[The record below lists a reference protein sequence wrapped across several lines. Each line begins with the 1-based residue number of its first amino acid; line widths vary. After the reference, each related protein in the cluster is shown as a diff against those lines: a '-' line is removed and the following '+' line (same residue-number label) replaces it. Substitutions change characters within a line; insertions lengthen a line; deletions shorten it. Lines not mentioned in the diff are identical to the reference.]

1 MGKKSAANKGKAVA
15 EPAKKNQGHEFR
27 CLPKTVTQMFIYL
40 KEHPEKRA
48 LVDRMGFGAL
58 SYLPNEYLNQRL
70 LRQIYDRYDIYDN
83 TIYSD
88 AAAVSI
94 TTEKI
99 GHALGL
105 SSRGTHYDMKVDKKK
120 LSQEDIEVYNFFQGT
135 TTVALQNLIKT
146 TPVDTDVNKKLW
158 MRAFMLFVQ
167 QVFLLPNSTAKITPM
182 ALPTIF
188 DLENTRNRNWAHHVH
203 NFLLQELKKA
213 KQKKFVAIHGCCYA
227 LMIIYFHETQF
238 GERSR
243 DPAAQPPWLA
253 YWTGDT
259 LKKRLKL
266 EKKHDA

>member
-1 MGKKSAANKGKAVA
+1 MGKKSTANKGKAVA

-27 CLPKTVTQMFIYL
+27 CLPKTVAQMFIYL

-48 LVDRMGFGAL
+48 LVDEMGFGAL

-88 AAAVSI
+88 AATVSI

-105 SSRGTHYDMKVDKKK
+105 SLRGTHYDIKVDKKK

-146 TPVDTDVNKKLW
+146 TPVNTDENKKLW

-167 QVFLLPNSTAKITPM
+167 QVFLLPNSMAKITPM

-188 DLENTRNRNWAHHVH
+188 DLENTRNRN
-203 NFLLQELKKA
+203 
-213 KQKKFVAIHGCCYA
+213 
-227 LMIIYFHETQF
+227 
-238 GERSR
+238 
-243 DPAAQPPWLA
+243 
-253 YWTGDT
+253 
-259 LKKRLKL
+259 
-266 EKKHDA
+266 